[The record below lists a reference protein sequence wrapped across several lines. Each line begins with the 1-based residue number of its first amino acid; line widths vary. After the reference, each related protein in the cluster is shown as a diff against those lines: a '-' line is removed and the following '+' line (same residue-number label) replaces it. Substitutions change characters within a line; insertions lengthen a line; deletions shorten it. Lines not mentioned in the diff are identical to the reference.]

1 MEEITYEVILKYL
14 LEDKNIFITKKNNI
28 NHNLNNFITI
38 LTNNCYRY
46 GINIYDNNNENISF
60 WASLLLILENNYLV
74 NEDFIKIIEYKS
86 QLINMYTKNNLS
98 SFIKKFNKND
108 IREHIN
114 SSIDIITLQYIVDIL
129 NINIII
135 FDFKIN
141 EIFTIYKNEAIN
153 FTNKT
158 ILIANYD
165 LFWEPI
171 ITNDKK
177 IFDKDDQII
186 LNIMNENIKYY
197 ESDKINKIFAIDN
210 NKNIKTI
217 IYNTN
222 QLNKFT
228 KPKLLELVEIH
239 KNITY
244 SNTNKITKKEL
255 IDLLLS

>member
-1 MEEITYEVILKYL
+1 MDEITYDIILKYL
-14 LEDKNIFITKKNNI
+14 IEDIHIFITKKNTI
-28 NHNLNNFITI
+28 NHNLNNFGTI
-38 LTNNCYRY
+38 LTDTCYRY

-60 WASLLLILENNYLV
+60 WTSLLLILENNYLV
-74 NEDFIKIIEYKS
+74 NEDFIKIIEYKT
-86 QLINMYTKNNLS
+86 QLINMYTKHNLS

-114 SSIDIITLQYIVDIL
+114 VSIDIITLQYVVDIL
-129 NINIII
+129 NLNIII

-141 EIFTIYKNEAIN
+141 EIFILYKNDAIN
-153 FTNKT
+153 GNNKT
-158 ILIANYD
+158 ILMANYD

-171 ITNDKK
+171 ITNNKK
-177 IFDKDDQII
+177 IFDKTDQII
-186 LNIMNENIKYY
+186 LNILNSNINYY
-197 ESDKINKIFAIDN
+197 ESDKINKVFAIDN
-210 NKNIKTI
+210 NEPDKNI
-217 IYNTN
+217 IYNNN

-228 KPKLLELVEIH
+228 KPKLLELVKLH